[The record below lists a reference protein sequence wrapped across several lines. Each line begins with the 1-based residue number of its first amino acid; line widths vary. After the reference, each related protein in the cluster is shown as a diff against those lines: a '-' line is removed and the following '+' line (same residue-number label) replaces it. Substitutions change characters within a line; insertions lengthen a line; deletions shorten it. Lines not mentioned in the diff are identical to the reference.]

1 MEDAHGNTV
10 AVHRGF
16 FEYMEV
22 LAPRV
27 NEYRNWLESECGIE
41 IDFITGHSL
50 GGAAATLYA
59 DVYGEPLGT
68 NGDHYLGVVTF
79 GAPATHNTEWF
90 RRRLEDY
97 DSADLDCDT
106 DDNDCIGCIAT
117 KHRDIQVEGIRFVNA
132 DDWVPSGLSGYEHII
147 SHYENS
153 ECSEP
158 DGATCDGIEACHILT
173 PGYDWVHKKRFVLP
187 ARPSKDLTPRPT
199 PRPTSRPAPR
209 PIPRPTQRPV
219 SSPGAAACQTL
230 VDLCMDA
237 ETQSECDRSYKF
249 DDGDYRTCYWNG
261 NRCKF
266 SDGNAEVCVG
276 GGPSGSAACQTLV
289 DLCMD
294 SETRSECEQSYK
306 FHEDAYRTC
315 YWNGERC
322 KFSDGNAE
330 ICVDGG
336 PRLAPRPTQRPTPRP
351 TQRPSSGPVPPPT
364 SGTSGAE
371 GACASLLFSG
381 SAFDDTHGTYVI
393 SGTCNGE
400 AAYDCK
406 DCAIASFLWY
416 DHVKTKWHVGDDRCG
431 SADSRVMRAYDPSPT
446 DPTEDSLPWKR
457 RTTEIGSRT
466 ETFASSANLLRVL
479 PANLLR
485 ALPAHLHRALPAHLR
500 PVLFPSLLFLRP
512 TKRKARANRPA
523 RSRRPS

>member
-219 SSPGAAACQTL
+219 SSPGGAACQTL

-276 GGPSGSAACQTLV
+276 GGPSGAAACQTLV

-336 PRLAPRPTQRPTPRP
+336 PRPDPRPTPRP
-351 TQRPSSGPVPPPT
+351 TRKPT
-364 SGTSGAE
+364 
-371 GACASLLFSG
+371 
-381 SAFDDTHGTYVI
+381 
-393 SGTCNGE
+393 
-400 AAYDCK
+400 
-406 DCAIASFLWY
+406 
-416 DHVKTKWHVGDDRCG
+416 
-431 SADSRVMRAYDPSPT
+431 PSPT
-446 DPTEDSLPWKR
+446 RKPTPR
-457 RTTEIGSRT
+457 PTRTPT
-466 ETFASSANLLRVL
+466 
-479 PANLLR
+479 P
-485 ALPAHLHRALPAHLR
+485 R
-500 PVLFPSLLFLRP
+500 PVSEPALLATDKEESESKSSGKKSSSVIIYVVGASLVAALILCAFTVGFYCKKGKKENPIEKPVPITSAVPEFKETKSPQEPKRDHEASVPSAAAMMTSP
-512 TKRKARANRPA
+512 V
-523 RSRRPS
+523 

>member
-1 MEDAHGNTV
+1 M
-10 AVHRGF
+10 HRGF

-97 DSADLDCDT
+97 DTADLDCDT

-199 PRPTSRPAPR
+199 PVTALFQLYLRANLTSTTMLRTSTRMLFCKASKLSMLLVFMR
-209 PIPRPTQRPV
+209 
-219 SSPGAAACQTL
+219 SLLLLTL
-230 VDLCMDA
+230 AL
-237 ETQSECDRSYKF
+237 S
-249 DDGDYRTCYWNG
+249 
-261 NRCKF
+261 
-266 SDGNAEVCVG
+266 
-276 GGPSGSAACQTLV
+276 
-289 DLCMD
+289 
-294 SETRSECEQSYK
+294 
-306 FHEDAYRTC
+306 
-315 YWNGERC
+315 
-322 KFSDGNAE
+322 
-330 ICVDGG
+330 
-336 PRLAPRPTQRPTPRP
+336 
-351 TQRPSSGPVPPPT
+351 
-364 SGTSGAE
+364 
-371 GACASLLFSG
+371 ASLLDL
-381 SAFDDTHGTYVI
+381 APKYLM
-393 SGTCNGE
+393 
-400 AAYDCK
+400 
-406 DCAIASFLWY
+406 FLA
-416 DHVKTKWHVGDDRCG
+416 T
-431 SADSRVMRAYDPSPT
+431 
-446 DPTEDSLPWKR
+446 
-457 RTTEIGSRT
+457 
-466 ETFASSANLLRVL
+466 
-479 PANLLR
+479 
-485 ALPAHLHRALPAHLR
+485 
-500 PVLFPSLLFLRP
+500 
-512 TKRKARANRPA
+512 
-523 RSRRPS
+523 RPSG